1 MSFQESNVN
10 TREWSDLVSA
20 VVEATLSQN
29 QSTLNQLLKQ
39 VIAVIPANQPEPLR
53 GQTASNLLIQIA
65 QELEKSLDR
74 PNHPTI
80 AWFVV
85 YVGLGSSS
93 PEAIQAVQML
103 LDQDFKPFDDF
114 FVDPQGIHFYDQGA
128 TPEKLQQLP
137 QRLSEFTQM
146 TIRMEISEINHIIER
161 FNLSE
166 NEAKNVL
173 INLKILEQKMKI
185 SIDQLL
191 SILDYNDDLLQNV
204 IESDLTQSDNTHR
217 FGI

>member
-1 MSFQESNVN
+1 MSFQESNFN
-10 TREWSDLVSA
+10 TQEWSDLVSA
-20 VVEATLSQN
+20 VVEATLTQN

-39 VIAVIPANQPEPLR
+39 VIDVIPAHQPEPLR

-74 PNHPTI
+74 PNHPI
-80 AWFVV
+80 LAWFVV

-103 LDQDFKPFDDF
+103 LDQEFKPFDDF
-114 FVDPQGIHFYDQGA
+114 FVDSQGIHFYDQGA

-166 NEAKNVL
+166 NEARNVL

-185 SIDQLL
+185 PIDQLL

-204 IESDLTQSDNTHR
+204 IESDLTQGDHINR
-217 FGI
+217 FGA